1 VAGATIDLLLVGHE
15 QGVGINVL
23 RRDGDVQ
30 ILVVK

>member
-15 QGVGINVL
+15 QDVGINVL
-23 RRDGDVQ
+23 RRDGDIQ